1 MNEARLG
8 RPMIPQG
15 LKDAWEKAEGLISLN
30 SFGDALDGLREAWD
44 DFGDKVDHPNTWKLV
59 GDAKAGQAR
68 EMDPVN
74 RKLLRS
80 AHADYQKALKK
91 DHKHRAARR
100 ADSAL
105 LAELDGMGVRATNF
119 PALFDDGAPTVYG
132 LLAIVVSVML
142 LLTTLKYL
150 PEIKDALG
158 LGEPWDEPYT
168 ATLTFEL
175 YANEAPNTVES
186 FKIHASAGNYDDVI
200 FHRIINGF
208 MIQGGDIENGD
219 GTGGYAS
226 KWYGQGDQN
235 DPKTYVVPDE
245 FSPDRRHY
253 VGALAMANSG
263 VNTAGS
269 QFYIVDKEAS
279 DSSSGEPGTHWLN
292 GYDQNGQVKSCGSQ
306 GVSCHTV
313 FGQVIGG
320 THEGKDLGGL
330 AVVDILSEVETNDQ
344 DQPLHPSYIHSIE
357 IDGNTAIMRL
367 VIP

>member
-1 MNEARLG
+1 M
-8 RPMIPQG
+8 
-15 LKDAWEKAEGLISLN
+15 
-30 SFGDALDGLREAWD
+30 REAWD
-44 DFGDKVDHPNTWKLV
+44 EFGDKADHANTWKLV
-59 GDAKAGQAR
+59 GDAKAGKAR
-68 EMDPVN
+68 DTEPVD

-80 AHADYQKALKK
+80 AHSDYQKALKK
-91 DHKHRAARR
+91 DPKHRTARR

-105 LAELDGMGVRATNF
+105 LAELDGMGVRSTNL

-132 LLAIVVSVML
+132 LLAIVVSVLL
-142 LLTTLKYL
+142 LLTALKYL

-158 LGEPWDEPYT
+158 LSKPWDEPYT

-175 YANEAPNTVES
+175 YADDAPNTVES

-200 FHRIINGF
+200 FHRIINSF
-208 MIQGGDIENGD
+208 MIQGGDIESGNGQ
-219 GTGGYAS
+219 GGYAA
-226 KWYGQGDQN
+226 KWYGQGNQD
-235 DPKTYVVPDE
+235 DPTTYVVPDE

-279 DSSSGEPGTHWLN
+279 DSSSGEAGTHWLN
-292 GYDQNGQVKSCGSQ
+292 GYDQNGQAKACGTQ

-320 THEGKDLGGL
+320 THEGRDLGGL

-344 DQPLHPSYIHSIE
+344 NQALYPPYIHSIE

>member
-132 LLAIVVSVML
+132 LVAIVVSVML

-200 FHRIINGF
+200 FHRIIDGF
-208 MIQGGDIENGD
+208 MIQGGDPTGT
-219 GTGGYAS
+219 GTGGPGY
-226 KWYGQGDQN
+226 QI
-235 DPKTYVVPDE
+235 PDE
-245 FSPDRRHY
+245 F
-253 VGALAMANSG
+253 AAELAHTQKGTFSMANSG
-263 VNTAGS
+263 PNTGGS
-269 QFYIVDKEAS
+269 QFFITLAATPWLDGKHAIFGRVTTGLDIVDKIGVIDTGPGDRPREDVVMEKVTVNEEAPAEES
-279 DSSSGEPGTHWLN
+279 
-292 GYDQNGQVKSCGSQ
+292 
-306 GVSCHTV
+306 
-313 FGQVIGG
+313 
-320 THEGKDLGGL
+320 
-330 AVVDILSEVETNDQ
+330 
-344 DQPLHPSYIHSIE
+344 
-357 IDGNTAIMRL
+357 
-367 VIP
+367 

>member
-1 MNEARLG
+1 MNETRLG
-8 RPMIPQG
+8 RPMIPQS
-15 LKDAWEKAEGLISLN
+15 LRDAWAEGEAQIEA
-30 SFGDALDGLREAWD
+30 GDFDAVLDTLRNVWAEHSDAA
-44 DFGDKVDHPNTWKLV
+44 DHANTWKLV

-74 RKLLRS
+74 RKLLRA
-80 AHADYQKALKK
+80 AHAEYQKALKK

-132 LLAIVVSVML
+132 LLAIVTSLML

-150 PEIKDALG
+150 PEIKDVLG

-175 YANEAPNTVES
+175 FADDAPNTVES

-200 FHRIINGF
+200 FHRIIDGF
-208 MIQGGDIENGD
+208 MIQGGDIESGNGQ
-219 GTGGYAS
+219 GGYAA
-226 KWYGQGDQN
+226 KWYGQGDQS
-235 DPKTYVVPDE
+235 DSTTYVVPDE
-245 FSPDRRHY
+245 FHPDRRHNP
-253 VGALAMANSG
+253 GALAMANSG

-279 DSSSGEPGTHWLN
+279 DSASGESGTHWLN
-292 GYDQNGQVKSCGSQ
+292 GYDQYGQEKSCGSQ

-313 FGQVIGG
+313 FGQVIAG
-320 THEGKDLGGL
+320 TYEGKDLGGL
-330 AVVDILSEVETNDQ
+330 DMVDILSEVEANDQ
-344 DQPLHPSYIHSIE
+344 DQPLHPPYIHSIE
-357 IDGNTAIMRL
+357 IDGNTAIIRL